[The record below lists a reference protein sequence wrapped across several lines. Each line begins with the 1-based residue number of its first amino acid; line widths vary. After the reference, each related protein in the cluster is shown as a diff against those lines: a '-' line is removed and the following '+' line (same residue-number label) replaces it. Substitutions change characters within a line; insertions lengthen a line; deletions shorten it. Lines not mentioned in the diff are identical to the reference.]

1 MDEEAQKRIVLLGT
15 HGQFNLGD
23 ELLLETFL
31 SQLGPEHRYSVNSYA
46 PDETAAGLTDR
57 FHVDVFDTADGK
69 VKLVR
74 RLWASDVVI
83 FGGGSIVKEL
93 YPSTGRW
100 RYATLCMVLT
110 IVGFCRL
117 AAHRPVLM
125 SNIGVG
131 PITTKTGRRLAGW
144 ILSLASLVSVRD
156 QRSFDTCQMLGC
168 RPEKLRRV
176 PDAVWVNEPEV
187 FASGRSPASTDDGR
201 RVRIALNLNYD
212 IENGENW
219 GLFLDLL
226 EQALRLVAT
235 KTPIELHALPM
246 QSRFKE
252 HHDLQVLEEFLS
264 HLPDIVSVVHHP
276 SDHAD
281 VGRIIA
287 DCDVLVAERLH
298 ALVIAATLG
307 RASVA
312 LMYDVKV
319 RELVEQ
325 LGLNDR
331 AVDINRPFDPTS
343 LADVILDTMDNAI
356 GEGGR
361 LAHRATAL
369 RAEAADYFD
378 DVRSWLRRPDRSGW
392 PAARSSVLSEV

>member
-1 MDEEAQKRIVLLGT
+1 MDEEARKRIVFLGT

-46 PDETAAGLTDR
+46 PDETAAGLADR

-69 VKLVR
+69 LALIR

-100 RYATLCMVLT
+100 RYATLCMVLA

-117 AAHRPVLM
+117 VAHRPVLM

-144 ILSLASLVSVRD
+144 ILALASLVSVRD
-156 QRSFDTCQMLGC
+156 QRSFHTCEMLGC

-187 FASGRSPASTDDGR
+187 FAPGRSTGSTDGGR
-201 RVRIALNLNYD
+201 RVPIALNLNYD

-219 GLFLDLL
+219 ELFLDLL

-235 KTPIELHALPM
+235 KTSIELHALPM
-246 QSRFKE
+246 QSTFKE

-264 HLPDIVSVVHHP
+264 RVPDIVSVVHRP
-276 SDHAD
+276 EDHAE

-325 LGLNDR
+325 LSLNDR

-343 LADVILDTMDNAI
+343 LADVILDTMENAI

-361 LAHRATAL
+361 LAHRATGL
-369 RAEAADYFD
+369 RAEASDYFG
-378 DVRSWLRRPDRSGW
+378 DVRGWLRRPDRSGW
-392 PAARSSVLSEV
+392 PAARSPVLSEV